1 MPSVPFWPSD
11 QSLNLKNMIIMLL
24 HYLYRLPWL
33 ALELRLLDSA
43 VSIFICLGKIKLR
56 CITRE

>member
-1 MPSVPFWPSD
+1 MPSVPFRPSD

-33 ALELRLLDSA
+33 VLELRLLDCRVDIYMSRQNQIE
-43 VSIFICLGKIKLR
+43 V
-56 CITRE
+56 